1 MSGDITEIPIPE
13 GAETEENLGPVAQEL
28 LQDPAVEVDITVEE
42 VVAAA
47 ATTIF
52 DIEIVGTVIEEESN
66 REEESVSDQEEG
78 PEELLGEEV
87 EAQPKSSA
95 SLVHAAAVKKAKLT
109 SRGGRVIK
117 PNQMMGGPKP
127 GKYSKRK

>member
-1 MSGDITEIPIPE
+1 MSGDITEVPIPE

-52 DIEIVGTVIEEESN
+52 DIEIVGTIIEEELN

-78 PEELLGEEV
+78 PEDLLGEEV

-95 SLVHAAAVKKAKLT
+95 SLVHAAVKKAKLT

-117 PNQMMGGPKP
+117 PNQMIGRSKP